1 MLKPNGV
8 CLLTFLV
15 SNPIFDIYMELS
27 KTIKY
32 TKYMYDVENYIS
44 PYHFED
50 QPEKLFGK
58 YLEETGLKEF
68 HVEIKER
75 VFVYEDINHLKCKLV
90 NSLRL
95 YCVI

>member
-1 MLKPNGV
+1 MLKPKGI

-50 QPEKLFGK
+50 QPEKLFKK
-58 YLEETGLKEF
+58 YLEEAGLKEF
-68 HVEIKER
+68 HVEIKENL
-75 VFVYEDINHLKCKLV
+75 FVYEDISHLKCK
-90 NSLRL
+90 
-95 YCVI
+95 